1 MQQRQIRE
9 VMTPNPRALSPD
21 ATVAEA
27 ARMMKEE
34 DVGLVPLVEGD
45 RLVGTVTD
53 RDIAIRVVAEGKDP
67 QSVSLREIASTDLA
81 TIDPQQDLAEALRLM
96 AEHQV
101 RRLPVVEEDGRLIGI
116 VSQADVA
123 VEAEPARVGETIEEI
138 SK

>member
-27 ARMMKEE
+27 ARLMKEE
-34 DVGLVPLVEGD
+34 DVGLVPLVEGG
-45 RLVGTVTD
+45 RLVGTATD

-67 QSVSLREIASTDLA
+67 QSVSLRDIASTDLA
-81 TIDPQQDLAEALRLM
+81 TIDPQQDLAEA
-96 AEHQV
+96 
-101 RRLPVVEEDGRLIGI
+101 
-116 VSQADVA
+116 